1 MCMAV
6 AETTCV
12 ALVQIAF
19 YGRGA
24 AVPGPPLPWLPC
36 VLDASAV
43 PWSRLLPLPS
53 TPPCV
58 FGETLACHATP
69 RHATSCLSRHATH
82 GGGPHRGR
90 EVQRREQG
98 VIPTAPHTLRSSLVL
113 RPALMVMLQFPY
125 ACRKLDKCPFKYAQS
140 GLSDMLVLSQIMQV
154 SNSIH
159 QISEFSLA
167 HNFTNFPAALAPAL
181 RSRGWACW

>member
-69 RHATSCLSRHATH
+69 PLACHATPPTGEGHT
-82 GGGPHRGR
+82 GGGRCNGGNRGS
-90 EVQRREQG
+90 V
-98 VIPTAPHTLRSSLVL
+98 PTVPHTLRSSLVL